1 MSSGGTWKTVKS
13 WRREKRG
20 GGITRCFEQSW
31 RLPGGGGLERGPEAQ
46 TVKNRPAEQEIWV

>member
-1 MSSGGTWKTVKS
+1 MSEEVLEDSEIFG
-13 WRREKRG
+13 REKRG